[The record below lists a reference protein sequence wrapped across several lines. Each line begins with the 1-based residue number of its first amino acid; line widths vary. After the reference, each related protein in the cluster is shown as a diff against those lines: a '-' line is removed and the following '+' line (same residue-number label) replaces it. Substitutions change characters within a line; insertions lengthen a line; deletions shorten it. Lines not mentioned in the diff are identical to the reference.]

1 MGKVV
6 AITNQKGGGGKTT
19 TAGNLSSCVA
29 ALGRRVL
36 LIDLDPQGNS
46 TSGFGISKRGISG
59 SVYDLLCGE
68 NKLSQECLAGCGC
81 DLMSDVLAF
90 PKEHMC
96 LLTGLTN
103 SHVVRTCEML
113 DVVCIV
119 FVRGK
124 QPPADALELARE
136 LDIAVMSTSLTL
148 YEACGKLYAL
158 GLPGKNTL

>member
-1 MGKVV
+1 MPLILKSGLFRQKIKNGG
-6 AITNQKGGGGKTT
+6 ITVTVKEIM
-19 TAGNLSSCVA
+19 S
-29 ALGRRVL
+29 AL
-36 LIDLDPQGNS
+36 QA
-46 TSGFGISKRGISG
+46 
-59 SVYDLLCGE
+59 DLLCGE

-103 SHVVRTCEML
+103 AHVVRTCEML

-136 LDIAVMSTSLTL
+136 LGIAVMSTTLTL
-148 YEACGKLYAL
+148 YEACGRLYAL

>member
-1 MGKVV
+1 MPLILKSGLFRQKIKNGG
-6 AITNQKGGGGKTT
+6 ITVTVKEIM
-19 TAGNLSSCVA
+19 S
-29 ALGRRVL
+29 ALHA
-36 LIDLDPQGNS
+36 
-46 TSGFGISKRGISG
+46 
-59 SVYDLLCGE
+59 DLLCGE

-124 QPPADALELARE
+124 QPPDDALELARE
-136 LDIAVMSTSLTL
+136 LDIAVMSTTLTL

>member
-1 MGKVV
+1 MPLILKSGLIRQKIKNGG
-6 AITNQKGGGGKTT
+6 ITVTVKEIM
-19 TAGNLSSCVA
+19 S
-29 ALGRRVL
+29 AL
-36 LIDLDPQGNS
+36 QA
-46 TSGFGISKRGISG
+46 
-59 SVYDLLCGE
+59 DLLCGE

-103 SHVVRTCEML
+103 AHVVRTCEML

-136 LDIAVMSTSLTL
+136 LGIAVMSTSLTL

>member
-1 MGKVV
+1 MPLILKSGLFRQKIKNGG
-6 AITNQKGGGGKTT
+6 ITVTVKEIM
-19 TAGNLSSCVA
+19 S
-29 ALGRRVL
+29 AL
-36 LIDLDPQGNS
+36 QA
-46 TSGFGISKRGISG
+46 
-59 SVYDLLCGE
+59 DLLCGE

-103 SHVVRTCEML
+103 AHVVRTCELL

-136 LDIAVMSTSLTL
+136 LGIAVMSTSLTL

>member
-1 MGKVV
+1 MPLILKSGLFRQKIKNGG
-6 AITNQKGGGGKTT
+6 ITVTVKEIM
-19 TAGNLSSCVA
+19 S
-29 ALGRRVL
+29 AL
-36 LIDLDPQGNS
+36 QA
-46 TSGFGISKRGISG
+46 
-59 SVYDLLCGE
+59 DLLCGE

-103 SHVVRTCEML
+103 AHVVRTCEML

-136 LDIAVMSTSLTL
+136 LGIAVMSTTLTL

>member
-1 MGKVV
+1 MPLILKSGLFRQKIKNGG
-6 AITNQKGGGGKTT
+6 ITVTVKEIM
-19 TAGNLSSCVA
+19 S
-29 ALGRRVL
+29 AL
-36 LIDLDPQGNS
+36 QA
-46 TSGFGISKRGISG
+46 
-59 SVYDLLCGE
+59 DLLCGE

-103 SHVVRTCEML
+103 AHVVRTCEML

-136 LDIAVMSTSLTL
+136 LGIAVMSTSLTL